1 MESLENVQEVIHSEV
16 NEFGQRVLSII
27 DEYETLLGLK
37 HPENPKLESGETME
51 TKIERSKVIFI
62 EKVKTGSFGE
72 NHLKSMERDFSLLNL
87 RVAHLVLDL
96 KARREVVLVPSKRNY
111 LYTGKV
117 ALLDTFEQLVEYEN
131 LADEIAVHE
140 LIKKLTEIATK
151 ADNNCENILEFKIVN
166 ILIMFLTLFTTDR
179 QTISFLAQLVLT
191 QEDIAFGS

>member
-1 MESLENVQEVIHSEV
+1 MENVQEVIHSEV